1 LGCLPN
7 PGGNGLV
14 QKKQLPLADNLLFF
28 VILAHGG
35 IMHRCSDYHWRVKM
49 TSKIHEFMRVEQVSG
64 LFNALP
70 DVSFFVKD
78 RQSQFVHVND
88 CFVRLH
94 GFSDASDMI
103 GKQDFDFHPP
113 ALAAEY
119 FAEDNRVMES
129 GNPVYDQTELVTH
142 HSGMPRWYLITKL
155 PLSDS
160 QNNIIGLAGVMR
172 QIDQPGDN
180 APNDYQRLTPSLEYA
195 FNNCCHNISIP
206 EMAKKSDLSTS
217 QLQRDFRKLFRMS
230 PGEYVMRLRLQLAQR
245 QLINSNNAVGKIA
258 SDCGFFDQSH
268 FTRAFRK
275 HTGLSPS
282 QYRSKAWMQ
291 NTPKE

>member
-1 LGCLPN
+1 MSAFN
-7 PGGNGLV
+7 AHHSHTNG
-14 QKKQLPLADNLLFF
+14 
-28 VILAHGG
+28 
-35 IMHRCSDYHWRVKM
+35 VKM
-49 TSKIHEFMRVEQVSG
+49 IDFMGLDQVCG
-64 LFNALP
+64 LFNAIP

-78 RQSQFVHVND
+78 RHSRFVQVD
-88 CFVRLH
+88 DSFMRIH
-94 GFSDASDMI
+94 GFSDPSEMI

-129 GNPVYDQTELVTH
+129 GNPVYDQSELVTH
-142 HSGMPRWYLITKL
+142 HSGMPGWYLITKL
-155 PLSDS
+155 PLSDN
-160 QNNIIGLAGVMR
+160 QKNIIGLVGIMR

-195 FNNCCHNISIP
+195 LKNCCHDVSIP

-217 QLQRDFRKLFRMS
+217 QLQRDFRRLFRMS

-245 QLINSNNAVGKIA
+245 KLINSNTAIGQIA

-275 HTGLSPS
+275 HTGLAPS
-282 QYRSKAWMQ
+282 QYRSRAWKQ

>member
-1 LGCLPN
+1 ML
-7 PGGNGLV
+7 
-14 QKKQLPLADNLLFF
+14 
-28 VILAHGG
+28 
-35 IMHRCSDYHWRVKM
+35 RCSYYHWGVKM
-49 TSKIHEFMRVEQVSG
+49 TRKLHEFMSFDQVSG
-64 LFNALP
+64 LFNAIP

-275 HTGLSPS
+275 HTGLAPS
-282 QYRSKAWMQ
+282 QYRSKAWKQ
-291 NTPKE
+291 NTSKE

>member
-1 LGCLPN
+1 
-7 PGGNGLV
+7 
-14 QKKQLPLADNLLFF
+14 
-28 VILAHGG
+28 
-35 IMHRCSDYHWRVKM
+35 MHWVYAFQFYAEDGTKM
-49 TSKIHEFMRVEQVSG
+49 KNSISITQVSG
-64 LFNALP
+64 LFTAIP

-78 RQSQFVHVND
+78 RQSLFVHVND
-88 CFVRLH
+88 CFLRIH
-94 GFSDASDMI
+94 GYSDPSDMI

-129 GNPVYDQTELVTH
+129 GVPVYDQSELVTH

-155 PLSDS
+155 PLSDD
-160 QNNIIGLAGVMR
+160 QNNVVGLAGVMR
-172 QIDQPGDN
+172 QIDQPGD

-195 FNNCCHNISIP
+195 LKNCCHNVSIP
-206 EMAKKSDLSTS
+206 EMAKQSDLSTS

-230 PGEYVMRLRLQLAQR
+230 PGEYIMRLRLQLARR
-245 QLINSNNAVGKIA
+245 QLINSNEPVGQIA

-275 HTGLSPS
+275 HTGLAPS
-282 QYRSKAWMQ
+282 HYRRQAWKQ
-291 NTPKE
+291 SAPK

>member
-1 LGCLPN
+1 
-7 PGGNGLV
+7 
-14 QKKQLPLADNLLFF
+14 
-28 VILAHGG
+28 
-35 IMHRCSDYHWRVKM
+35 MR
-49 TSKIHEFMRVEQVSG
+49 KIHDFMSVDQVSR
-64 LFNALP
+64 LFNAIP

-94 GFSDASDMI
+94 GCSDASDMI

-195 FNNCCHNISIP
+195 FNNCCHNVSIP

-275 HTGLSPS
+275 HTGLAPS
-282 QYRSKAWMQ
+282 QYRSKAWRQ

>member
-1 LGCLPN
+1 
-7 PGGNGLV
+7 
-14 QKKQLPLADNLLFF
+14 
-28 VILAHGG
+28 
-35 IMHRCSDYHWRVKM
+35 M
-49 TSKIHEFMRVEQVSG
+49 TRKLQDSISVDQVSG
-64 LFNALP
+64 LFDALP

-94 GFSDASDMI
+94 GCSDASDMI

-129 GNPVYDQTELVTH
+129 GRPVYDQTELVTH

-160 QNNIIGLAGVMR
+160 QSDIIGLAGVMR

-195 FNNCCHNISIP
+195 FNNCCHNVSIP
-206 EMAKKSDLSTS
+206 EMAERSDISTS
-217 QLQRDFRKLFRMS
+217 QLQRDFRRLFRMS

-275 HTGLSPS
+275 HTGLAPS
-282 QYRSKAWMQ
+282 QYRSKAWKR
-291 NTPKE
+291 NTPRE

>member
-1 LGCLPN
+1 MI
-7 PGGNGLV
+7 
-14 QKKQLPLADNLLFF
+14 QKMNESISID
-28 VILAHGG
+28 
-35 IMHRCSDYHWRVKM
+35 
-49 TSKIHEFMRVEQVSG
+49 QVSG
-64 LFNALP
+64 LFNAIP

-94 GFSDASDMI
+94 GCSDASDMI
-103 GKQDFDFHPP
+103 GQQDFDFHPP

-129 GNPVYDQTELVTH
+129 GRPVYDQTELVTH

-160 QNNIIGLAGVMR
+160 QNTIVGLAGVMR

-195 FNNCCHNISIP
+195 FNNCCHNVSIP
-206 EMAKKSDLSTS
+206 EMARKSDISTS
-217 QLQRDFRKLFRMS
+217 QLQRDFRRLFRMS

-275 HTGLSPS
+275 HTGLAPS
-282 QYRSKAWMQ
+282 QYRSKAWKQ
-291 NTPKE
+291 NTSRE